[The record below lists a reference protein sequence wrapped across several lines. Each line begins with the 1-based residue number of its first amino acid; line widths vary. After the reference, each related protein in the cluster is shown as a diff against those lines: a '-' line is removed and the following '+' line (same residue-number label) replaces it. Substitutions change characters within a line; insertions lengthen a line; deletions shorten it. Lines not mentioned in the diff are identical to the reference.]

1 MSQSTV
7 QKQKH
12 LRTSSWSITKDGPT
26 VECDH
31 TWTINNFDQ
40 KLLMSNGECLKS
52 GRFKATQQ
60 DRSSGFRLE
69 LYPNGKTIDEVGYVS
84 VFLCLGIGVY
94 PTPEEIKVQYSV
106 VTNGME
112 SNSKTV
118 TYPFGQR
125 HSDSNGFLK
134 FLKHSLITLTAC
146 RSFTLRCQV
155 SLLRASDVVS
165 GNISTYE
172 PILLKSFPTVV
183 PTSKLSLDMTSLFES
198 GELTDCVVVCGGTEI
213 KCLKCI
219 LSARS
224 SVFKAMFEHNTKE
237 KRMGR
242 VEINDLDY
250 DTVYEMIFYIYSG
263 NVSELKGKAASLL
276 EAADKYDL
284 MELKQICEMSLCE
297 NLSAEN
303 VCELLIVSKLHN
315 CSILQSNALKFMKV
329 NGKQIM
335 SQAGWMDKLKHH
347 PDLLSGMFETFVN
360 GE

>member
-1 MSQSTV
+1 
-7 QKQKH
+7 
-12 LRTSSWSITKDGPT
+12 
-26 VECDH
+26 
-31 TWTINNFDQ
+31 
-40 KLLMSNGECLKS
+40 
-52 GRFKATQQ
+52 
-60 DRSSGFRLE
+60 
-69 LYPNGKTIDEVGYVS
+69 
-84 VFLCLGIGVY
+84 
-94 PTPEEIKVQYSV
+94 
-106 VTNGME
+106 
-112 SNSKTV
+112 
-118 TYPFGQR
+118 
-125 HSDSNGFLK
+125 
-134 FLKHSLITLTAC
+134 
-146 RSFTLRCQV
+146 
-155 SLLRASDVVS
+155 
-165 GNISTYE
+165 
-172 PILLKSFPTVV
+172 
-183 PTSKLSLDMTSLFES
+183 
-198 GELTDCVVVCGGTEI
+198 
-213 KCLKCI
+213 
-219 LSARS
+219 
-224 SVFKAMFEHNTKE
+224 
-237 KRMGR
+237 MGR